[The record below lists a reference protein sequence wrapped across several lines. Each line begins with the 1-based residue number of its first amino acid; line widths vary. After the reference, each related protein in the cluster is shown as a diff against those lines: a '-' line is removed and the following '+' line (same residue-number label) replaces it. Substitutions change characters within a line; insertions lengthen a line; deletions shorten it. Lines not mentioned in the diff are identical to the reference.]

1 MDTVIK
7 HLFLLLLIIIYSIIL
22 SLGFF
27 IPLYNYFYIPII
39 IISSILFIIIITNL
53 FLLYKRKN
61 KYIISKNLLKRF
73 EVIKNKIAKNTSV
86 IFSLNIIYFNFTY
99 LLLLAL
105 GFFIGQLLQ
114 INFGYIILLILTAI
128 ILSSISFNYLFIFL
142 RNEKIIKTKNNNIFY
157 INDSDGFDIKYLN
170 KLKIT
175 IGIKLLPFLK
185 EEDLD
190 LQANINKYLL
200 SKLTFKKFKLY
211 STLNYHLSKLTI
223 DNGLITHFIN
233 ILFFKISINSLN
245 NNYKFLVKDFK
256 KEFFKTKETYIIEN
270 NFTKNHLEFIY
281 RLYSYKLAKE
291 LSFEFVP
298 YINNKDCPKDYYIQE
313 AEYIFDFMNN
323 NKKFIKDLLYLNN
336 AVISVREALAIKDE
350 IIFEPSLTF
359 INNKIFNT
367 FNEIYYRKNIKNYS
381 NNYLLNYDLYKRIID
396 DKNELKSPI
405 ELAFLAYSYLKVRD
419 LNQAKLIFQ
428 RSLRI
433 NPKNNFAKHYL
444 GVILI
449 KENNPLGLNLL
460 IESYETNPNYLE
472 SSLKLIDEYNIR
484 NALNYTKN
492 STNLNSIS
500 LIKER
505 LDFIESHELTTNSKV
520 ISSTLNEDIIN
531 LIKND
536 AQKFKY
542 IKEIKTFTQ
551 VLDNYEK
558 HYISILFTKESKTV
572 DKTIVFYIFYYLLN
586 NLDLPINTNNFFLY
600 ELKYPK
606 KKYDVYSTYFN
617 SKISTIIYQ
626 KEEL

>member
-1 MDTVIK
+1 MAQELMNEDYK
-7 HLFLLLLIIIYSIIL
+7 D
-22 SLGFF
+22 F
-27 IPLYNYFYIPII
+27 IG
-39 IISSILFIIIITNL
+39 
-53 FLLYKRKN
+53 
-61 KYIISKNLLKRF
+61 
-73 EVIKNKIAKNTSV
+73 EIKNKIRNSQYEAMKQVNRTL
-86 IFSLNIIYFNFTY
+86 INLYW
-99 LLLLAL
+99 
-105 GFFIGQLLQ
+105 GIGQEIYNQ
-114 INFGYIILLILTAI
+114 QQEKGWGK
-128 ILSSISFNYLFIFL
+128 SIV
-142 RNEKIIKTKNNNIFY
+142 E
-157 INDSDGFDIKYLN
+157 
-170 KLKIT
+170 
-175 IGIKLLPFLK
+175 
-185 EEDLD
+185 
-190 LQANINKYLL
+190 LL
-200 SKLTFKKFKLY
+200 SKEL
-211 STLNYHLSKLTI
+211 
-223 DNGLITHFIN
+223 
-233 ILFFKISINSLN
+233 
-245 NNYKFLVKDFK
+245 K
-256 KEFFKTKETYIIEN
+256 KEFPDVHGFSARNLWRMRNLYVEYKDNEILPPLVAEISWSKNVVIMEKCKALLEREFYIKMTRKYGWTKDVLINHIEN
-270 NFTKNHLEFIY
+270 KTYEKYLINQTNFDETLPEKYVNQA
-281 RLYSYKLAKE
+281 KLA
-291 LSFEFVP
+291 V
-298 YINNKDCPKDYYIQE
+298 KD
-313 AEYIFDFMNN
+313 EYIFDFMNN
-323 NKKFIKDLLYLNN
+323 NKKLIKDLLYLNN
-336 AVISVREALAIKDE
+336 EVKSVREALAIKEE

-359 INNKIFNT
+359 INSKIFNT
-367 FNEIYYRKNIKNYS
+367 FNDIYYRKNIKNYS

-396 DKNELKSPI
+396 DKNKLKSPI

-542 IKEIKTFTQ
+542 VKEIKTFTQ

-558 HYISILFTKESKTV
+558 HYISILFTKESKAV

-606 KKYDVYSTYFN
+606 KKYDIYSTYFN